1 MKKAIKWA
9 LVGAAAV
16 GAGAFVANRIIAC
29 KRKRDEEKMFHPC
42 HCGNGDNCGCGEDH
56 DCECGGECHCHDEEH
71 VCNCGCHDAEEP
83 RVDVDAMS
91 ADEAVATEEVATED
105 NTPVE

>member
-9 LVGAAAV
+9 LVGAAVV
-16 GAGAFVANRIIAC
+16 GAGAFIANRVVAC

-42 HCGNGDNCGCGEDH
+42 GCGDNCGCGEDH
-56 DCECGGECHCHDEEH
+56 ECECGGECHCHDEEH
-71 VCNCGCHDAEEP
+71 VCNCGCHDEEEP
-83 RVDVDAMS
+83 RVDVDAMP
-91 ADEAVATEEVATED
+91 AEAVATEEVAAED

>member
-9 LVGAAAV
+9 LVGAAVV

-42 HCGNGDNCGCGEDH
+42 HCGCGDNCGCGEDH
-56 DCECGGECHCHDEEH
+56 ECECGGECHCHDEE
-71 VCNCGCHDAEEP
+71 EP
-83 RVDVDAMS
+83 RVDVDAMP
-91 ADEAVATEEVATED
+91 AEEVVVEEAPVEAVVDETATPAE
-105 NTPVE
+105 